1 MLFWFLFSLL
11 GVFVVKYYTSI
22 EMRKLEGRLERVK
35 EDLGQ
40 VKDKLA
46 SVQEKQ
52 KRVQGDEGSYE
63 ERVRRTKETIE
74 DLEIRLTT
82 SGEGGE
88 DEKVV
93 VSNSAATAR
102 AY

>member
-1 MLFWFLFSLL
+1 MLYWFLFSLL

-22 EMRKLEGRLERVK
+22 EMRKLERRLERVK
-35 EDLGQ
+35 EGLGL

-52 KRVQGDEGSYE
+52 NRVQGEEGSYE
-63 ERVRRTKETIE
+63 EHVRWIKETIE
-74 DLEIRLTT
+74 DLEIRLIA
-82 SGEGGE
+82 SGEGE
-88 DEKVV
+88 DDEEVV
-93 VSNSAATAR
+93 VSNSAPAAR